1 MALMYTDS
9 YGGCRVT
16 RVAQSDDVSA
26 EAALLEALAE
36 GVGEPLDGQSAAE
49 FAYAAIRAGITRDLL
64 PPGTRLAEAELAT
77 TLGVSRTPVRSA
89 LQTLLRDG
97 LLSVGSKRQLYVRE
111 FSPAERR
118 EVVMLRTALEQ
129 VAITAASK
137 TIELSEIDELR
148 LTLMRQ
154 RRAADA
160 GDVET
165 FLDLDDQF
173 HLGIAER
180 AQLPLLMSF
189 LDQLRACI
197 RLMGLRAASR
207 PGRMPDVLAE
217 HGAIVDALEVHDTK
231 AALAALDRHLSN
243 TYEYFEGVEGP

>member
-1 MALMYTDS
+1 MMNAS
-9 YGGCRVT
+9 AQVS
-16 RVAQSDDVSA
+16 RVAADSEFDDAAVL
-26 EAALLEALAE
+26 AALN
-36 GVGEPLDGQSAAE
+36 VGGGQPPDGQSAADW
-49 FAYAAIRAGITRDLL
+49 AYAAIRAGITRDVL

-77 TLGVSRTPVRSA
+77 ALGVSRTPVRSA

-118 EVVMLRTALEQ
+118 EVMMLRTALERAA
-129 VAITAASK
+129 VTAASV

-189 LDQLRACI
+189 LAQLRACI

-207 PGRMPDVLAE
+207 PGRMPKVIIE
-217 HGAIVDALEVHDTK
+217 HTAIVDALEAHDTG
-231 AALAALDRHLSN
+231 AALAALDRHFAN
-243 TYEYFEGVEGP
+243 TYELLDDVAGT